1 MKTNDIKSGTR
12 IKLSNGWFGT
22 MRDNKQGA
30 IRLAEVEGIYTEIGS
45 IYSHNIEMVRT
56 GAVWANVELTPAQ
69 IKLRLM
75 LG

>member
-12 IKLSNGWFGT
+12 IKLSNGWFAT
-22 MRDNKQGA
+22 MRDNKKGNT
-30 IRLAEVEGIYTEIGS
+30 RLAEVEGIYTEIGS

-56 GAVWANVELTPAQ
+56 GTLWAKVELTPAQ